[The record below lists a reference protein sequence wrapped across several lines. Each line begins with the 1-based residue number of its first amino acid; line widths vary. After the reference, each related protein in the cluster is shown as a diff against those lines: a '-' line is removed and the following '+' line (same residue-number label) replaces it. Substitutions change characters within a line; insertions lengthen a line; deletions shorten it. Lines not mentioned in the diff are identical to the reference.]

1 MAARFTKLQN
11 ALTKGLKSMTVKAA
25 VDQIDYWE
33 EQLADVEVSG
43 AKGILADLK
52 SLKTKLSADEIDEA
66 AVRKLLGELG
76 GKTARIAER
85 VEDEKLGT
93 TLKEVGSGLDA
104 SA

>member
-11 ALTKGLKSMTVKAA
+11 ALSKGLKSMTAKAA
-25 VDQIDYWE
+25 IDQIDYWE
-33 EQLADVEVSG
+33 GELGDVDVSG

-66 AVRKLLGELG
+66 AVKKLLGELG
-76 GKTARIAER
+76 AKTVRIAER
-85 VEDEKLGT
+85 VEDEKLGG
-93 TLKEVGSGLDA
+93 TLKDVGEGLEG